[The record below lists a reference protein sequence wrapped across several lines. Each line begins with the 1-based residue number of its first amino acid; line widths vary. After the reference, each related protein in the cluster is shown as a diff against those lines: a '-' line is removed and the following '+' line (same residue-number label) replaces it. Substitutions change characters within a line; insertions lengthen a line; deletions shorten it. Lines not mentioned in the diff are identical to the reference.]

1 MENNELCAICGKRRP
16 SVYVTQMNPDGSH
29 GETKKVCLYCAYKM
43 GLPQIQD
50 FMKRFGITEENLES
64 VSDDFDE
71 MMRNMEENGGLPDAL
86 SGANEALEGGDDS
99 GEDNGGTD
107 GSDSGNGENG
117 SGSDGD
123 GSDSGDGENGGDG
136 VEGKDAESRKSATN
150 TPNLGDIMKMM
161 GGLFGGLN
169 GLFPNGQQRGPQGG
183 APGSGPANG
192 RQNPRASGENG
203 GAQGQAGGEADA
215 SKKGGQEF
223 SLKKFKFLSNYG
235 IDLNEKARQGK
246 IDNIVGRDRETDR
259 VIQILNRRTKNNPAL
274 VGEPG
279 VGKTAIAEGLALRIV
294 RKQVP
299 YKLLDKVV
307 VMLDLTAIVAG
318 TQFRGQFE
326 SRMKGT
332 IDEVKKAGNIILVI
346 DEVHNIIGAGEAEG
360 SLNAANILK
369 PALSR
374 GEIQV
379 IGTTTLKE
387 YRKYIE
393 KDGALE
399 RRFQPVMVE
408 EPSVAET
415 IEILKGI
422 RDTYEKYHFVHISDE
437 LLTDCV
443 KLSERYISD
452 RFLPDKAIDVL
463 DEACSRANLRNKVP
477 EEISAK
483 ESEKKRIEATLA
495 DVDAKIDSAQTK
507 PAVVK
512 KEDGQEETSVVDDAE
527 LELFR
532 QRADIRVEIA
542 KIDSEIEALKN
553 GMYIDV
559 SYDDVARVIETWT
572 GIPVKMISAEEAER
586 LLGLEESLKKRVIGQ
601 DRAVGCV
608 ARAIRRNR
616 SGFRK
621 RFKPSSFIFAG
632 PTGVGKTE
640 LVKQLTVEL
649 FGTVESMIRLDM
661 SEYMEKHTVSKLIGS
676 PPGYVGY
683 DEAGQLTEKVRRH
696 PYSVI
701 LFDEIEKAH
710 PDVFN
715 MLLQI
720 LDDGRLTDS
729 QGRVVNFENTVI
741 ILTTNA
747 YGKKNGITLGFG
759 SGSQD
764 GDAQAAAEAALKKI
778 FRPEFLNRID
788 EIVIFDSLSDESL
801 RKIVN
806 LMLEE
811 VAAQCRDR
819 GISMEVTEAAIDTI
833 VKNGYEEE
841 YGARPLR
848 RYIQKN
854 IEDELAERALR
865 TGLEGVKTVKVDS
878 DGTNITV
885 TEIR

>member
-107 GSDSGNGENG
+107 GSDSGDGENG

-183 APGSGPANG
+183 APGTGPANG